1 MASQTE
7 VAHKSEIADKDDQI
21 AKIHSDM
28 RVLEERLANAQMQVL
43 WVFSITSLWYI
54 LHLNSNI
61 LKKID
66 PPLYAYLI

>member
-43 WVFSITSLWYI
+43 LMFSIISPWYFFAF
-54 LHLNSNI
+54 
-61 LKKID
+61 K
-66 PPLYAYLI
+66 

>member
-1 MASQTE
+1 MTSQTE

-43 WVFSITSLWYI
+43 FMFSIILPWYN
-54 LHLNSNI
+54 LHVN
-61 LKKID
+61 KKISQKS
-66 PPLYAYLI
+66 

>member
-21 AKIHSDM
+21 AKTNSDV

-43 WVFSITSLWYI
+43 QMFFII
-54 LHLNSNI
+54 LPN
-61 LKKID
+61 
-66 PPLYAYLI
+66 

>member
-21 AKIHSDM
+21 AKTHSDM

-43 WVFSITSLWYI
+43 QMFSTI
-54 LHLNSNI
+54 L
-61 LKKID
+61 
-66 PPLYAYLI
+66 P